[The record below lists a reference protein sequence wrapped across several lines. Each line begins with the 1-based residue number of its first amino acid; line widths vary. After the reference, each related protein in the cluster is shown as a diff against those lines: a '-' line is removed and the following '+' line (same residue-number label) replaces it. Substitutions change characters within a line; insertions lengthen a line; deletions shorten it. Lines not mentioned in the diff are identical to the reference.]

1 MAEET
6 PNPGEQPPI
15 LEEALPTVPRVW
27 GGAALPLEPSRSALP
42 VGSQGP
48 LPLRTRD
55 QVLLAAVS
63 GIALLAMAAY
73 CVRSSHWGAD
83 PIELDRQPEH
93 RLDYKIDLN
102 SATWVE
108 WSQLPGIGVVLAHR
122 IVEERERNGP
132 FRDLADLRRV
142 KGLGP
147 KRIEAI
153 RLFVRVE
160 PPANS

>member
-1 MAEET
+1 RMTKHGEPRPISEENPPPMPNTSVSADSTVGLSRGT
-6 PNPGEQPPI
+6 PSLG
-15 LEEALPTVPRVW
+15 PR
-27 GGAALPLEPSRSALP
+27 
-42 VGSQGP
+42 GP

-63 GIALLAMAAY
+63 AIALAAMAVY

-83 PIELDRQPEH
+83 PIELDRQAAH
-93 RLDYKIDLN
+93 LLDYKIDLN

-122 IVEERERNGP
+122 IVEEREHNGP
-132 FRDLADLRRV
+132 FRDLTDLHRV

-153 RLFVRVE
+153 RLYVRVE
-160 PPANS
+160 P